1 MYFNF
6 QDMKKV
12 VEDLAKSQGFYS
24 RLRLRLIEM
33 EKDERHLEI
42 IENWLKLRKI
52 TNAID
57 LVLAL
62 ES

>member
-1 MYFNF
+1 
-6 QDMKKV
+6 
-12 VEDLAKSQGFYS
+12 
-24 RLRLRLIEM
+24 M